1 MSKLTHLGIFMPSF
15 TAVGGGAETF
25 NRRLASHVVQ
35 RGIRVTLLTTQA
47 ISEWRAV
54 KGRIVSQEGGVRMV
68 SLPVWQKNPQM
79 VSAILRAELRIVMPI
94 YWRGVQAAL
103 MNKILPDTLFAAR
116 IAQRRGIKTV
126 GRGWASGP
134 VGDVATFP
142 AHVRPDYA
150 ALNWINALTADLKR
164 ELAEWGYPP
173 DRIGIIPNGVDTDM
187 FAPPAAPP
195 PGLRVAYTGQFRPEK
210 RIDVILQAWKLIQAE
225 FPTARLSLIGGED
238 RMAEYQRMAAD
249 LGVQPDFVGSLP
261 APQVRDKLQTAHIFI
276 MSGMSEG
283 MSNALLEG
291 MAVGLAPIT
300 TDTPGNRALI
310 APGEN
315 GLVYEGTSPDALA
328 AGLRR
333 LLTDSELRARLGA
346 AARQTVVQQYS
357 LQSVVDRY
365 LALFERLIAEK

>member
-1 MSKLTHLGIFMPSF
+1 MPIFWRNIQVVLLNKIHPG
-15 TAVGGGAETF
+15 TLLVG
-25 NRRLASHVVQ
+25 RLAQ
-35 RGIRVTLLTTQA
+35 
-47 ISEWRAV
+47 
-54 KGRIVSQEGGVRMV
+54 
-68 SLPVWQKNPQM
+68 N
-79 VSAILRAELRIVMPI
+79 
-94 YWRGVQAAL
+94 Y
-103 MNKILPDTLFAAR
+103 
-116 IAQRRGIKTV
+116 GIKTV
-126 GRGWASGP
+126 GLGWASGP

-164 ELAEWGYPP
+164 ELTEWGYPP
-173 DRIGIIPNGVDTDM
+173 DRISIIPNGVDTDM

-195 PGLRVAYTGQFRPEK
+195 PGLHVAYTGQFRPEK
-210 RIDVILQAWKLIQAE
+210 RIDVILQAWKLLQPD
-225 FPTARLSLIGGED
+225 FPAARLSLIGGSD

-249 LGVQPDFVGSLP
+249 LGIQPDFVGLLP
-261 APQVRDKLQTAHIFI
+261 PPQVRDRLQTAHIFI

-291 MAVGLAPIT
+291 MAVGLAPIV

-310 APGEN
+310 TPGEN
-315 GLVYEGTSPDALA
+315 GLVYDGTSPEALA

-365 LALFERLIAEK
+365 LALFERVIAEK